1 MQGGTS
7 AWADSGLPLE
17 QGMSVAEPFGL
28 TEAMEDARLIS
39 PQQLASSSAPSTV
52 IFVETSQDFASGHV
66 PGSRWVPR
74 GWLELQIE
82 GVARSKDAP
91 VAVTC
96 TDGLNSALAARALK
110 ELGYAD
116 VSVLDGGMK
125 GWEEAGLSLETGLAG
140 VMSSPT
146 DVVLSGVDRSYADMV
161 TYLRWEEALGAKHRS
176 A

>member
-1 MQGGTS
+1 MS
-7 AWADSGLPLE
+7 AAAPFG
-17 QGMSVAEPFGL
+17 VAEA
-28 TEAMEDARLIS
+28 TEEARLIS
-39 PQQLASSSAPSTV
+39 PQQLVSSLAPSTV
-52 IFVETSQDFASGHV
+52 IFVDTSQDFARGHV

-82 GVARSKDAP
+82 GVARSKAAP

-96 TDGLNSALAARALK
+96 SDGLNSALAAGALK

-116 VSVLDGGMK
+116 VSVLDGGVK
-125 GWEEAGLSLETGLAG
+125 GWHEAGLSLETGLAG

-161 TYLRWEEALGAKHRS
+161 TYLRWEEALGAKHRP